1 MAANIGNRLIVTSL
15 LKEGAQ
21 VDAKNRVGH
30 LGV

>member
-1 MAANIGNRLIVTSL
+1 MAANIGNRLIVTNL

-21 VDAKNRVGH
+21 VDAKNRVGR